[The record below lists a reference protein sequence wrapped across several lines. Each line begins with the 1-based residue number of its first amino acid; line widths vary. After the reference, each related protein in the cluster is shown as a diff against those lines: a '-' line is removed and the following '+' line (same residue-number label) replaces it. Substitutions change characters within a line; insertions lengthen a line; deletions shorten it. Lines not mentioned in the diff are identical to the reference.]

1 MANVTIRKITREE
14 KVNIQSLL
22 QSYTVD
28 GKVVFITENQ
38 VVCDNTNNLKKD
50 DLVAVNVTNINH
62 SEVTKIRQVHPDAKT
77 VIIQSPKQIDRYFN
91 EILNIKRI
99 KAREHFVNWDVN
111 VVMLS
116 ETSVCN
122 SMVSNRR

>member
-1 MANVTIRKITREE
+1 MANVTIRKITRGE

-38 VVCDNTNNLKKD
+38 VVCNNTNNLKKD

-62 SEVTKIRQVHPDAKT
+62 SEVTKIRQAHPDTKT

-91 EILNIKRI
+91 EILNVKRI
-99 KAREHFVNWDVN
+99 KAREYFVNCDVN
-111 VVMLS
+111 VVLLS
-116 ETSVCN
+116 ETLVCD

>member
-1 MANVTIRKITREE
+1 MANVTIRKITRGE

-38 VVCDNTNNLKKD
+38 VVCNNTNNLKKD

-62 SEVTKIRQVHPDAKT
+62 SEVTKIRQAHPDAKT

-91 EILNIKRI
+91 EILNVKRI

-116 ETSVCN
+116 ETLVCD

>member
-1 MANVTIRKITREE
+1 MANVTIRKITRGE

-38 VVCDNTNNLKKD
+38 VVCNNTNNLKKD

-62 SEVTKIRQVHPDAKT
+62 SEVTKIRQAHPDTKT

-91 EILNIKRI
+91 EILNVKRI

-116 ETSVCN
+116 ETLVCD